1 MSTAA
6 QPLRRAKDDWLA
18 KFDGAVIKKTV
29 TLGSPTVRH
38 IYQRSYDHI
47 GRNCHFISV
56 FGRILLGED
65 KISEPE
71 AAVYK
76 RLEEVKTS
84 LERKISASKALVAD
98 AGIDD
103 ATAFNKKE
111 EVAASVIVPVQSAYL
126 KILVL
131 ADEYLRLMN
140 SLWLEGEI
148 TDKAKSKAELELK
161 QNIRIISATTRKM
174 RIYLQGKLAE
184 AAAKEDAKPETKQ
197 AAAELAA
204 ANKADNTH
212 VPHEDET
219 EGVAPVAAAA

>member
-197 AAAELAA
+197 AAAEAAA
-204 ANKADNTH
+204 ANKADKAD
-212 VPHEDET
+212 VAHEDET
-219 EGVAPVAAAA
+219 ESVAPVAAAA

>member
-18 KFDGAVIKKTV
+18 KFDGAVIKKTI

-38 IYQRSYDHI
+38 IYARHYDHI

-84 LERKISASKALVAD
+84 LERKISASRALVVD
-98 AGIDD
+98 AGIND

-111 EVAASVIVPVQSAYL
+111 EVEASVIVPVQSAYL

-184 AAAKEDAKPETKQ
+184 AAAKDDAKPETKR
-197 AAAELAA
+197 AAAEAA
-204 ANKADNTH
+204 EANKADKADL
-212 VPHEDET
+212 PHEE
-219 EGVAPVAAAA
+219 EAEAPVAAAA

>member
-18 KFDGAVIKKTV
+18 KFDGAVIKKSI

-38 IYQRSYDHI
+38 IYARHYDHI

-84 LERKISASKALVAD
+84 LERKISASRALVVD
-98 AGIDD
+98 AGIND

-184 AAAKEDAKPETKQ
+184 AAAKDDAKPETKR
-197 AAAELAA
+197 AAAEAA
-204 ANKADNTH
+204 EANKADKADL
-212 VPHEDET
+212 PHEDEA
-219 EGVAPVAAAA
+219 EAPVAAAA